1 VGRWAAWCSA
11 GGRIV
16 VAEHDNGGR
25 EEDEVRGDDD
35 RVYLDQGGVEESAA
49 VPVRAALPPRRQRA
63 QQDARLVDD
72 GIVRLVR
79 VRFDLNVP
87 PIPEIGPKAKHP
99 YAGAKQEPHDQRR
112 EEDVPEGRH
121 VRVASKKGLRGHPK
135 HGPGGERA
143 HTQTAATR
151 CATGSGATR

>member
-1 VGRWAAWCSA
+1 MGRWAAWCSA

-49 VPVRAALPPRRQRA
+49 VAVRAALPPRRQRA

-79 VRFDLNVP
+79 VRLGLNVP
-87 PIPEIGPKAKHP
+87 PIPEVGPKAKRP

-112 EEDVPEGRH
+112 EEDVPEGR
-121 VRVASKKGLRGHPK
+121 RKCL
-135 HGPGGERA
+135 
-143 HTQTAATR
+143 
-151 CATGSGATR
+151 